1 MFNRLSSAFKMQV
14 LNRHLGS
21 GDYENAEEVV
31 AVRASEEATTQAEQ
45 LLDTTLDLVESGAD
59 QPDTISAMRAMDPSQ
74 EIADLALG
82 LLRVEYFPFEL
93 RNANAAWRYLVAVK
107 HGEDVIPLGA
117 EEAEQIERMEAFA
130 RFDPASAYGQLAAL
144 EPKLGEAEEF
154 VRQHSSDWDGT
165 SADRD
170 GFLRIDQ
177 MLAPLVG
184 PGSNPGDSLLHSRYA
199 RHIARTHLIRAG
211 KLLED

>member
-1 MFNRLSSAFKMQV
+1 MFNRLSSALKMQV
-14 LNRHLGS
+14 LNRHLDS

-31 AVRASEEATTQAEQ
+31 AVRASGEATIQAEQ

-59 QPDTISAMRAMDPSQ
+59 QSDTISAMRAMDPSQ
-74 EIADLALG
+74 ETADLALG

-107 HGEDVIPLGA
+107 HGQDVTPLGA

-130 RFDPASAYGQLAAL
+130 RLDPASAYQQLAAR
-144 EPKLGEAEEF
+144 EPKLGEVEEF
-154 VRQHSSDWDGT
+154 ARQHSSGWDGT

-170 GFLRIDQ
+170 GSCELIKCLRHLWDPDRIR
-177 MLAPLVG
+177 V
-184 PGSNPGDSLLHSRYA
+184 
-199 RHIARTHLIRAG
+199 THYSTPVMRAT
-211 KLLED
+211 